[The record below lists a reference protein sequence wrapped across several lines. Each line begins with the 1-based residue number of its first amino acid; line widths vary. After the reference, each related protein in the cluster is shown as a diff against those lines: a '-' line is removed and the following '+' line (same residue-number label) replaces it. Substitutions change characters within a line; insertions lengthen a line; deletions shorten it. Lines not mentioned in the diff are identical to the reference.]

1 MPRLRRSNTSGPG
14 IRRVETGNGQV
25 CYLDGDGRVIT
36 DPAVLERIESLV
48 IPPAWTDVWIS
59 PLENGHIQALGTDQA
74 GRRQYIYHDAWR
86 QRQDRVKFDRAVRLA
101 EVLPY
106 ARRSV
111 TRDLALGEFVRPRAF
126 AAAFRIVDLSGVRI
140 GNEQYLRSNGSRGLT
155 TLLCRHIT
163 LEGSSIFFSFPAKS
177 GKEWRSTVT
186 DAPLAAFL
194 SEVEARRGPNSR
206 LLAWRDR
213 SWHPLTTALVNE
225 DIRARTHEDLT
236 AKDFRT
242 LRGTIIAA
250 ASLAEIGLVAP
261 GRKQDAA
268 ITHAVKATAEAL
280 GNTPAVARASY
291 IDPRI
296 FDRYRSGKLLN
307 THRASERALL
317 QLLES

>member
-14 IRRVETGNGQV
+14 IRRMETDPV
-25 CYLDGDGRVIT
+25 RYLDGDGRLIT
-36 DPAVLERIESLV
+36 DAEVLERIQSLV

-59 PLENGHIQALGTDQA
+59 PHATGHIQVLGTDQA
-74 GRRQYIYHDAWR
+74 GRRQYIYHEAWR
-86 QRQDRVKFDRAVRLA
+86 QHQDRVKFDRAVRLA

-106 ARRSV
+106 ARRTV
-111 TRDLALGEFVRPRAF
+111 TRDLALGEFARPRAF
-126 AAAFRIVDLSGVRI
+126 AGAFRIIDLSGVRI

-155 TLLCRHIT
+155 TLLCRHVA
-163 LEGSSIFFSFPAKS
+163 LDGPRVSFSFPAKS

-186 DAPLAAFL
+186 DTSLAAFL
-194 SEVEARRGPNSR
+194 GEVEGRRGPNSR

-213 SWHPLTTALVNE
+213 RWHPLTTALVNE
-225 DIRARTHEDLT
+225 DIQHRTHEELT

-250 ASLAEIGLVAP
+250 TALAGTELTTTT
-261 GRKQDAA
+261 RQQDAA
-268 ITHAVKATAEAL
+268 IAHAVKETAEAL

-291 IDPRI
+291 IDPRV

-307 THRASERALL
+307 TRRASERALL
-317 QLLES
+317 ELLGS

>member
-1 MPRLRRSNTSGPG
+1 MPRLRRSNTSAPG
-14 IRRVETGNGQV
+14 IRRTDTDPVR
-25 CYLDGDGRVIT
+25 YLDGDGRPIT

-59 PLENGHIQALGTDQA
+59 PHATGHIQALGTDQA

-86 QRQDRVKFDRAVRLA
+86 QRQDAVKFDRAVRLA

-111 TRDLALGEFVRPRAF
+111 TRDLALPGFARPRAF
-126 AAAFRIVDLSGVRI
+126 AAAFRVVDLSGVRI

-163 LEGSSIFFSFPAKS
+163 LDGSSISFSFPAKS
-177 GKEWRSTVT
+177 GKEWHSTVR
-186 DAPLAAFL
+186 DASLAAFL
-194 SEVEARRGPNSR
+194 GEVEARRGPNSR
-206 LLAWRDR
+206 LLAWREGR
-213 SWHPLTTALVNE
+213 RWHPLTTALVNE
-225 DIRARTHEDLT
+225 DIRHRTHEELT

-242 LRGTIIAA
+242 LRGTVIAA
-250 ASLAEIGLVAP
+250 TALAQTGLIAP

-268 ITHAVKATAEAL
+268 ISHAVKATAEAL

-307 THRASERALL
+307 THRAPERALL
-317 QLLES
+317 ELLQS